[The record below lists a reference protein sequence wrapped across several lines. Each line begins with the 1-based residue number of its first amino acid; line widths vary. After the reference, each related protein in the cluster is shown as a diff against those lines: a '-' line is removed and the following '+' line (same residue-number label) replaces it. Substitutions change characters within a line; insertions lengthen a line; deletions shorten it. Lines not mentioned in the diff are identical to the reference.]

1 MNAIIYT
8 KPHCQKC
15 RRTVFKLSQVM
26 PVQTVTAD
34 ERDIERFRKC
44 GYQSFPVVTV
54 YKANGT
60 HETWCDLRVDKIK
73 QYTEMIQHVQFPIT
87 AHTNIRA
94 GQAIRLDRMDLA
106 ASIRAT
112 NSDDCFT
119 GVVYLIW
126 DHHQITR
133 GVMVMTN
140 TSYTGDIYAK

>member
-1 MNAIIYT
+1 MSGMNRVSYGYVSRTEQAIIEKLSREEKHMNAIIYT

-60 HETWCDLRVDKIK
+60 HETWCDFQVDKIK
-73 QYTEMIQHVQFPIT
+73 QYTE
-87 AHTNIRA
+87 
-94 GQAIRLDRMDLA
+94 GK
-106 ASIRAT
+106 S
-112 NSDDCFT
+112 
-119 GVVYLIW
+119 
-126 DHHQITR
+126 
-133 GVMVMTN
+133 
-140 TSYTGDIYAK
+140 